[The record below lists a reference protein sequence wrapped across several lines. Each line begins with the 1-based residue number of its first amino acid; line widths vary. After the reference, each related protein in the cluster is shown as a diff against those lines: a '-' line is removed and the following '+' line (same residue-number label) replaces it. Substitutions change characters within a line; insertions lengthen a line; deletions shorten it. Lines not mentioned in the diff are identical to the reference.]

1 MALEQITDHAARAVS
16 RLAEQFKE
24 STLLKGLLS
33 AVSIE
38 IQELEDKIFELYKTR
53 DIDGAAD
60 ATLDNLGALVGA
72 PRRGSKN
79 NTQYRNRVRVQVKA
93 NRSYGNVPVV
103 YEIAKLVVA
112 AWNVADQPRVYEDAH
127 RGYYVESD
135 RDVAGLVNDTAEAI
149 ELSVILKSINPAGVR
164 GIVRSQS
171 VADAAAFSFAGGPG
185 LGFGAGALSG
195 AYDGNQ

>member
-60 ATLDNLGALVGA
+60 ATLDNLGALLGA
-72 PRRGSKN
+72 P
-79 NTQYRNRVRVQVKA
+79 
-93 NRSYGNVPVV
+93 
-103 YEIAKLVVA
+103 
-112 AWNVADQPRVYEDAH
+112 
-127 RGYYVESD
+127 
-135 RDVAGLVNDTAEAI
+135 
-149 ELSVILKSINPAGVR
+149 
-164 GIVRSQS
+164 
-171 VADAAAFSFAGGPG
+171 
-185 LGFGAGALSG
+185 
-195 AYDGNQ
+195 